1 MINMGGPKFLSEVE
15 NYLSR
20 IFTDKDIMKLPFQK
34 YFGAFLAKI
43 RAPKVKKH
51 YQIIGGKSPIYKW
64 SNIQGEG
71 MIYNFL
77 QNKDKLLNCKD
88 LNFSDIKHYIGFRY
102 ADPLTENAIIDMA
115 KDGIDR
121 VIVFSQ
127 YPQYCC
133 STTGSSLNAI
143 YKFCNANKNLV
154 ENIKWSVIDRWHS
167 HPGLIKAFSE
177 NIKSELNKFS
187 IDKRKEVVILFSAHS
202 LPLSVVKRGDLYP
215 YEVSATV
222 NLVMNELKW
231 CNPYRL
237 VWQSKV
243 GPVEWLS
250 PFTDDVIRSL
260 VKRGHKNILLVPIAF
275 TSDHIETL
283 HEMDIEYIKDISEEL
298 KSYQNINI
306 KRAPSLNDN
315 LTFIKHVGHIPAQS
329 ERT

>member
-1 MINMGGPKFLSEVE
+1 MNLS
-15 NYLSR
+15 
-20 IFTDKDIMKLPFQK
+20 
-34 YFGAFLAKI
+34 
-43 RAPKVKKH
+43 
-51 YQIIGGKSPIYKW
+51 
-64 SNIQGEG
+64 SNTTHIAG
-71 MIYNFL
+71 
-77 QNKDKLLNCKD
+77 
-88 LNFSDIKHYIGFRY
+88 
-102 ADPLTENAIIDMA
+102 
-115 KDGIDR
+115 DGIDR

-315 LTFIKHVGHIPAQS
+315 LTFIKALADILQEHIMRREPFSNQMRLTCPHCINPVCLNMRNFFES
-329 ERT
+329 QYS